1 MLTLPGSMGNKPRK
15 DSALSARCSSRTD
28 NSENFVSNRRMLPF
42 STSIANTIAVNDG
55 LILLR
60 DIAGDAAQKVANQ
73 VNPSEDQLR
82 QIDEPAGD
90 NTWHDVP
97 DMSAGNIK
105 SQIKSTYDRQKPFSS
120 GDLKEASGNA
130 SQAAHPSGARDP
142 ADAAGLAA
150 QDQRYGTDAGVDAQA
165 GYENAAST
173 LRQRASENIPEETK
187 DRARERRETTKNYL
201 KDKMPEERR
210 DQVTYRMKKLLVE
223 CQGHPDY
230 QRAITTLL
238 DLAEEYSGHLNH
250 IGQQSTGAV
259 RGAHADNSL
268 KTAEKDLKVCTISCR
283 CRCIC

>member
-1 MLTLPGSMGNKPRK
+1 MLKLPDNMGNKPRK
-15 DSALSARCSSRTD
+15 VSALLARCSSPTD
-28 NSENFVSNRRMLPF
+28 NSESFVSHHQRVPYP
-42 STSIANTIAVNDG
+42 TSVANQMAVNDG
-55 LILLR
+55 LVLLR
-60 DIAGDAAQKVANQ
+60 DIAGDAAQKVADQ

-82 QIDEPAGD
+82 QIDQPADD

-120 GDLKEASGNA
+120 GDLKEATGDA

-142 ADAAGLAA
+142 AHAAELAA
-150 QDQRYGTDAGVDAQA
+150 QDQRYDTDSGVDAQA
-165 GYENAAST
+165 GYENAAGT

-187 DRARERRETTKNYL
+187 DRARERREATKNYL
-201 KDKMPEERR
+201 REKMPEERR

-259 RGAHADNSL
+259 KGVHEDNSL
-268 KTAEKDLKVCTISCR
+268 KTAEKDLKV
-283 CRCIC
+283 